1 MKREFAER
9 RDDDRDD
16 GAVLVVLVM
25 GAGIGFINGIAFA
38 LAFLV

>member
-1 MKREFAER
+1 MKREFAKR
-9 RDDDRDD
+9 RDDDRDG

-25 GAGIGFINGIAFA
+25 GVLIGFIDGVAFA